1 MVLVTDGWELTMW
14 VLGTDPSPLGKEKK
28 TLQSHLASPT
38 ITASFKDYVLVPRFA
53 IPGLPHSPHALSSP
67 ICSLA
72 HPIPTPTLHPIF
84 YYLLYF
90 F

>member
-1 MVLVTDGWELTMW
+1 MW
-14 VLGTDPSPLGKEKK
+14 VLGTDPSPLGDKKKKNKK
-28 TLQSHLASPT
+28 TLQSHLSSPT
-38 ITASFKDYVLVPRFA
+38 ITAFFKDYVLVPS
-53 IPGLPHSPHALSSP
+53 LVSPHSPHALSSP